1 MNDFISALHRC
12 ILFSSL
18 DTSIINEIIF
28 PAGKLIHCP
37 QNTPLIS
44 SQDIVDWFAVVL
56 QGRVQIS
63 QIHPNGNRNL
73 MGIAKSNYVV
83 GADLI
88 CTKTRRSPYDA
99 IASEDTVLLGFSADW
114 FMGQQLDPEIQK
126 SIWRQLMVLISQENM
141 RKHYRLAILSQKSL
155 RSRILTYLTM
165 QAERLGTTSFEI
177 PFNREELADFLCV
190 NRSVLSHELKQ
201 MEQEGIL
208 YTKKNYFSLCY
219 SLET

>member
-18 DTSIINEIIF
+18 DTSTINEIIF

-99 IASEDTVLLGFSADW
+99 IASEDTVLLRFSADW
-114 FMGQQLDPEIQK
+114 FMGQQLGPEIQK
-126 SIWRQLMVLISQENM
+126 
-141 RKHYRLAILSQKSL
+141 
-155 RSRILTYLTM
+155 
-165 QAERLGTTSFEI
+165 
-177 PFNREELADFLCV
+177 
-190 NRSVLSHELKQ
+190 
-201 MEQEGIL
+201 
-208 YTKKNYFSLCY
+208 
-219 SLET
+219 